1 MVVLI
6 SQLWILGIEI
16 EATIAEDEDSWLMN
30 TWRIDNV
37 FVHKYVQLWY
47 IYT

>member
-1 MVVLI
+1 MTPLYSWCKIPAMVVLI

-30 TWRIDNV
+30 T
-37 FVHKYVQLWY
+37 
-47 IYT
+47 